1 MVYKITMLYKMV
13 YRITTLYKNGVQ
25 NYDANTHTRT
35 HTSTQACARV
45 HTHTHI
51 VLSLRELQ
59 EENRQTESERLA
71 LDRALHSEKATNQS
85 HTARIS
91 RLEKDLRDL
100 RVELEQKIEIGE
112 EETIEEQI
120 LCHSCAYEM
129 YTL

>member
-1 MVYKITMLYKMV
+1 MVYK
-13 YRITTLYKNGVQ
+13 ITTLYKNGVQ

-112 EETIEEQI
+112 EEAMEEQI

-129 YTL
+129 YAL

>member
-1 MVYKITMLYKMV
+1 MLYKMV
-13 YRITTLYKNGVQ
+13 YKITTLYKNGVQ

-45 HTHTHI
+45 HTHTHTHAHTYCP
-51 VLSLRELQ
+51 VCLRELQ

-112 EETIEEQI
+112 EEAMEEQI